1 MGDDPIRLVLMV
13 PQSNRIVTREG
24 LLRTAEAAEELQF
37 YGVSVRDHI
46 SFNGAWISSGMR
58 GIKAVGDDR
67 DFFESMQ
74 TLAYL
79 AAVTHR
85 VKLAVS
91 VLVLPNRHPV
101 LFAKQAATLDVLSA
115 GRLIL
120 GFGVGP
126 PTLTRGVETTRLGRH
141 RTNAEK
147 EYDAFD
153 VPGNRGPRTD
163 EYIEAIYALWS
174 QESATYQGRYV
185 SFEALD
191 MFPKPVQ
198 QPRPP
203 VLIGGRSEHALAR
216 AARYGDGW
224 NPSQV
229 SVDEYRK
236 GVPRLRELYNQ
247 AGRAGPQYL
256 GITQILTV
264 AATDDAAH
272 EQAYPTVAQ
281 VCPSEEAYR
290 ERTLV
295 GSPATVAARLNEF
308 HEAGVNWVEVR
319 PVYPTIENLIEQ
331 MRMLRDE
338 VLPAVVG

>member
-1 MGDDPIRLVLMV
+1 MSDNPIRIVLML

-24 LLRTAEAAEELQF
+24 LLRAAEAAEALQF

-58 GIKAVGDDR
+58 GIKAAGDDR
-67 DFFESMQ
+67 DFLESMQ
-74 TLAYL
+74 TLAYV
-79 AAVTHR
+79 AAATHG

-101 LFAKQAATLDVLSA
+101 LFAKQAATLDVLSN

-126 PTLTRGVETTRLGRH
+126 PSRTKGVETTRLGRH
-141 RTNAEK
+141 RTNAQK

-153 VPGNRGPRTD
+153 VLGNRGPRTD

-174 QESATYQGRYV
+174 QESASYHGRYV
-185 SFEALD
+185 SFDDID
-191 MFPKPVQ
+191 MFPKPLQ

-203 VLIGGRSEHALAR
+203 VLIGGRSDHALTR
-216 AARYGDGW
+216 AARYADGW

-229 SVDEYRK
+229 SVSEYK
-236 GVPRLRELYNQ
+236 EGVPRLRTLYKNE
-247 AGRAGPQYL
+247 GRTGPRYL
-256 GITQILTV
+256 GINQILTV
-264 AATDDAAH
+264 AATDDIAH

-281 VCPSEEAYR
+281 VFPSEEEYR
-290 ERTLV
+290 KRTLV
-295 GSPATVAARLNEF
+295 GSPATVAARLKEF
-308 HEAGVNWVEVR
+308 HEVGVNWVEVR

-331 MRMLRDE
+331 MRLLRNE